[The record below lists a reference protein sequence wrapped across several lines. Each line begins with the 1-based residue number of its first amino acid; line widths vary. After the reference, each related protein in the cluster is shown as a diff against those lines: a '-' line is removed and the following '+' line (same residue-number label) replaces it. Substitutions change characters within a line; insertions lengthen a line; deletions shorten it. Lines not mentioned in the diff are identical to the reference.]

1 MDIILQASGLKKY
14 YGDGE
19 AQVRALDGIDLTVER
34 GEFIAIV
41 GASGCGKSTLLHLL
55 GGIDR
60 PTAGSVQINGTSL
73 YDLNDEQ
80 ITLFRRRRIGFIF
93 QNYNLIPSLTVWDN
107 IILPMALDGQ
117 MADQKF
123 IKEVVAVLG
132 IQKKLKMMP
141 NNLSGGEQQRVA
153 IARAISTKPA
163 IILADELTGNLDH
176 KTSDNVVGLLKVTS
190 HEFHQTILMIT
201 HDSDLAKMAD
211 RMIHMEDGKL
221 LPDLRPCK
229 VTKLKR

>member
-1 MDIILQASGLKKY
+1 MDIILQTSGLKKY
-14 YGDGE
+14 YGEGE
-19 AQVRALDGIDLTVER
+19 AQVRALDGINLTVER

-41 GASGCGKSTLLHLL
+41 GASGSGKSTLLHLL

-107 IILPMALDGQ
+107 IMLPMALDGQ
-117 MADQKF
+117 MADHEF
-123 IKEVVAVLG
+123 LKEVVAVLG

-201 HDSDLAKMAD
+201 HNSELAKMAD
-211 RMIHMEDGKL
+211 RMIQMEDGKL
-221 LPDLRPCK
+221 LPDLRLCK

>member
-14 YGDGE
+14 YGEGK

-60 PTAGSVQINGTSL
+60 PTAGSVHINGTSL

>member
-14 YGDGE
+14 YGEGK

-221 LPDLRPCK
+221 LSDLRPCK

>member
-14 YGDGE
+14 YGEGK
-19 AQVRALDGIDLTVER
+19 AQIRALDGIDLTVER

-60 PTAGSVQINGTSL
+60 PTACSVQINGTSL

-123 IKEVVAVLG
+123 VKEVVAVLG

-190 HEFHQTILMIT
+190 HEFHQMILMIT